1 MRDARDAE
9 DARLLEAGEHETLL
23 ATYFD
28 TIVGR
33 CRARIYGP
41 EAEDV
46 AQDVLLRLWRELRR
60 GRRYTVPYRVV
71 AHKVIDW
78 KLKEHLSGIRHD
90 ASPEEIPDEAFEEYA
105 RTVARLDLEALIAQ
119 LPERQRQ
126 VAHLRYLTGL
136 DREQIAETLG
146 IQPNAV
152 DQALHNAH
160 KKLKELLL

>member
-23 ATYFD
+23 ATYVD
-28 TIVGR
+28 IIVDR
-33 CRARIYGP
+33 CRAKLYGP
-41 EAEDV
+41 EADDV
-46 AQDVLLRLWRELRR
+46 AQNVVERLWAELCR

-71 AHKVIDW
+71 VHKVIEW
-78 KLKEHLSGIRHD
+78 KLKEHLSGIRYE
-90 ASPEEIPDEAFEEYA
+90 ASADEIPDDAFEDYA
-105 RTVARLDLEALIAQ
+105 RTVADLDLEALFAQ
-119 LPERQRQ
+119 LPERQQQ

-136 DREQIAETLG
+136 DRAQIAAVLELKE
-146 IQPNAV
+146 NAV